1 MKRDLQAKFGIKQIC
16 PRNFSNEF
24 EKRVWKKLR
33 QCWYYHNA
41 YCYDSSSTRYRT
53 YGAVGWKVSDEWSC
67 FNSSGLYNFY
77 TWGKNHIKTEDD
89 LKLYLD
95 KDLLDNGLKLIRP
108 ESCRWVTNSEN
119 VRERNSRYIE
129 QQREIM
135 KEVGKR
141 NKYKKGVPITEDM
154 RKARSENMKKL
165 NAKKDYK
172 AQSKKVSEG
181 LKRYYAEKKRKE
193 QEANS

>member
-1 MKRDLQAKFGIKQIC
+1 
-16 PRNFSNEF
+16 
-24 EKRVWKKLR
+24 
-33 QCWYYHNA
+33 
-41 YCYDSSSTRYRT
+41 
-53 YGAVGWKVSDEWSC
+53 
-67 FNSSGLYNFY
+67 
-77 TWGKNHIKTEDD
+77 
-89 LKLYLD
+89 
-95 KDLLDNGLKLIRP
+95 
-108 ESCRWVTNSEN
+108 
-119 VRERNSRYIE
+119 
-129 QQREIM
+129 M

-193 QEANS
+193 QEANN